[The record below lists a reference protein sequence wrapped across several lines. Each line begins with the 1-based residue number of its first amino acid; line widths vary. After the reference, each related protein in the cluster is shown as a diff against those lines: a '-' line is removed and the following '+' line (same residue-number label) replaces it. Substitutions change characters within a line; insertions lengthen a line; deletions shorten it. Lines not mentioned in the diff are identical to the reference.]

1 MGAGPAPTADNG
13 QAALLAL
20 SNALTVLARRLRTS
34 AVAADDFARLK
45 ARATAIAAQAWELR
59 TTRWAFVENAAKL
72 ADDLVAFAE
81 QARDASERAAAMVS
95 GNVAVIETLEA
106 HAARIAALHMDG
118 GTDAGSRREAIRA
131 ELQPLEA
138 TMVAFRARLAVE
150 HSVSEEAKGLAHR
163 ASGLAE
169 CALGLRGGGRSAETA
184 AEEVHKALSTFVA
197 EASTVAQRIA
207 LAATGTGMAAAQ
219 LAPGFANL
227 PAPDVGAEGRSR
239 AGIFVPPRR
248 LRW

>member
-1 MGAGPAPTADNG
+1 M
-13 QAALLAL
+13 
-20 SNALTVLARRLRTS
+20 
-34 AVAADDFARLK
+34 
-45 ARATAIAAQAWELR
+45 R

-72 ADDLVAFAE
+72 ADDLVDFAE
-81 QARDASERAAAMVS
+81 ETRDASARAAAMVS

-106 HAARIAALHMDG
+106 HAARIAALHVDG
-118 GTDAGSRREAIRA
+118 GTDAAARREAIRA

-150 HSVSEEAKGLAHR
+150 HSASEEAKALAMR

-169 CALGLRGGGRSAETA
+169 CALGLRDGGRSAEAA

-197 EASTVAQRIA
+197 DASTVAQRIA
-207 LAATGTGMAAAQ
+207 RAATGTGMAAAQ
-219 LAPGFANL
+219 LAPGVANL
-227 PAPDVGAEGRSR
+227 AASDAGAEGRSR
-239 AGIFVPPRR
+239 GGVFVQPGG